1 MKCPVCSVEIC
12 NRDYGV
18 AAAPDVPRGTPAV
31 PTPQQNATSRAP
43 WPAQLVPPA
52 QPTLQTREGFRR
64 TLAARILASVLI
76 APVSAPAEA
85 GRLRDK
91 LTDVKQRIK
100 LDIRA
105 FKCVLNKGPCGF

>member
-1 MKCPVCSVEIC
+1 MF
-12 NRDYGV
+12 
-18 AAAPDVPRGTPAV
+18 A
-31 PTPQQNATSRAP
+31 
-43 WPAQLVPPA
+43 
-52 QPTLQTREGFRR
+52 R
-64 TLAARILASVLI
+64 TLSALILASVLV